1 MRLFVSILMILAPL
15 TSNAEAPTP
24 LPIEVYFRPVDVT
37 LITRSSYASTL
48 ASPVT
53 QKLTRNST
61 LPPGWE
67 KHYRPFPY
75 SIESKLPPICKTC
88 ARGYYDDYAI
98 VFDKQTTIIYDLT
111 QLFLRPAPT
120 AANSIR

>member
-1 MRLFVSILMILAPL
+1 MRLFVSILMMLAQP
-15 TSNAEAPTP
+15 SNAEAPTP

-37 LITRSSYASTL
+37 LITRSSSASTL
-48 ASPVT
+48 ASPAT

-98 VFDKQTTIIYDLT
+98 VFDKETTIIYDLT